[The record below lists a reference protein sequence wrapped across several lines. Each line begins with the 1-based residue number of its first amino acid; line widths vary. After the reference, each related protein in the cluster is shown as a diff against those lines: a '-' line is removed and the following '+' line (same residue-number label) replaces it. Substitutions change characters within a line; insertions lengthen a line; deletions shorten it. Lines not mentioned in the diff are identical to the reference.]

1 MALSWHRY
9 GYNSGFTVVKP
20 MLKSR
25 HSNHF
30 TPKNLLE
37 DRFRIFIESYLK
49 IAGRSFLPIKNCWKY
64 RLMLLFDFL
73 AMDFPARHVC

>member
-1 MALSWHRY
+1 MALSWYWY

-25 HSNHF
+25 HSNHV

-37 DRFRIFIESYLK
+37 DRFRIFIESYFK
-49 IAGRSFLPIKNCWKY
+49 ISERSFLPIKNCWK
-64 RLMLLFDFL
+64 
-73 AMDFPARHVC
+73 